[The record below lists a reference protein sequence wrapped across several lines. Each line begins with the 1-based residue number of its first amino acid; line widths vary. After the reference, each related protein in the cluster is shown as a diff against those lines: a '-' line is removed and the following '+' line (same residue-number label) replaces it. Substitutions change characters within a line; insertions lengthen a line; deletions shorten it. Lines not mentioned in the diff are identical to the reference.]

1 MSESSSALPEAGSAP
16 GPVIPGTHA
25 QAVLEQLPDWGD
37 LVTIVLHGGCVFEFK
52 GPFPPGSV
60 GRGYFNLQGTRP
72 GFEGHLKLAAIDH
85 IGFQDRPHAGRM
97 AHALTFNDAQ
107 GQTLFKVFLGRDA
120 DGEIWPQ
127 QLAAY
132 AALRSSL
139 ATAPDASD
147 ALSGGSEA

>member
-1 MSESSSALPEAGSAP
+1 MSESSAVLPEAGSAQ
-16 GPVIPGTHA
+16 GPVIPGTQA
-25 QAVLEQLPDWGD
+25 RAVLEQLPDWGD

-85 IGFQDRPHAGRM
+85 IGFQDRRHVGRM
-97 AHALTFNDAQ
+97 AHALTFDDAD
-107 GQTLFKVFLGRDA
+107 GKTLFKVFLGRDA
-120 DGEIWPQ
+120 DGEIWPH

-132 AALRSSL
+132 AALRSTL
-139 ATAPDASD
+139 ATATDAGD
-147 ALSGGSEA
+147 AASGGSEV